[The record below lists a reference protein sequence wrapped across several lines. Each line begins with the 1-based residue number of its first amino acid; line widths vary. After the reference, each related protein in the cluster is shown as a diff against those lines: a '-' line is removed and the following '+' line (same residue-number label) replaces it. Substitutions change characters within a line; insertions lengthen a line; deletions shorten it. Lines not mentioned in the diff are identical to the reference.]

1 MVVFAGWDMPVE
13 YSGLSGEHMA
23 VRTRAGLFDVTHMG
37 QVEVAGGNALAAVQH
52 MTSNGA
58 ARLKVGQAQY
68 SALTTPEGSF
78 VDDLLV
84 YRFANDHF
92 LFVINASNVEKDV
105 AWILDHAKPFDDV
118 AVVDTSARYAL
129 IALQGPLSGD
139 VLQTLTEVDLAT
151 LKYYWFAHGEVAGV
165 RATISRTGY
174 TGENGYEI
182 FCPPQSAVKLWQ
194 AILQAGRSAGVIPAG
209 LGARDTLRLEAA
221 MRLYGYDIDETRSV
235 LEADLEWIIDWNKG
249 EFNGR
254 AALAEQKATGLSRR
268 LAGFQMVDRAI
279 ARHGCEVYVD
289 GAKAGTVTSGT
300 QTPFLKKAIGLAYL
314 PIACT
319 EPGTEIE
326 MDVRGRRAKARVV
339 PLPFY
344 KRSKG

>member
-1 MVVFAGWDMPVE
+1 
-13 YSGLSGEHMA
+13 
-23 VRTRAGLFDVTHMG
+23 
-37 QVEVAGGNALAAVQH
+37 
-52 MTSNGA
+52 
-58 ARLKVGQAQY
+58 
-68 SALTTPEGSF
+68 
-78 VDDLLV
+78 
-84 YRFANDHF
+84 
-92 LFVINASNVEKDV
+92 
-105 AWILDHAKPFDDV
+105 
-118 AVVDTSARYAL
+118 
-129 IALQGPLSGD
+129 
-139 VLQTLTEVDLAT
+139 
-151 LKYYWFAHGEVAGV
+151 
-165 RATISRTGY
+165 
-174 TGENGYEI
+174 
-182 FCPPQSAVKLWQ
+182 
-194 AILQAGRSAGVIPAG
+194 
-209 LGARDTLRLEAA
+209 